1 MVQNFSYVALSL
13 SGFTDSSKWLKANDW
28 KPLHFFLETAA
39 KYNTKVHAL
48 GCTNWPL
55 LRKFHFF
62 SSDSSTWSLGER
74 YGNCFL
80 FQDGVM
86 KNIHLPKKFKKDK
99 KTLGFHNKQ
108 QWFKA
113 MQYAKIKM

>member
-1 MVQNFSYVALSL
+1 MVRNYPYVALSL
-13 SGFTDSSKWLKANDW
+13 SGFTASSKWLKANDW
-28 KPLHFFLETAA
+28 KPLHYFLDTAA
-39 KYNTKVHAL
+39 ENGSKVHAL
-48 GCTNWPL
+48 GCTNWGL
-55 LRKFHFF
+55 LRKFHFY

-74 YGNCFL
+74 YGTCFV

-86 KNIHLPKKFKKDK
+86 KVVSLPKKFKKNK